1 MKLIPD
7 ACIIPANWDVAPNV
21 MAFTT
26 TRVRGRSLPPY
37 NGFNLAHHVG
47 DDAKTVA
54 VNRQELSDWV
64 DADIRFQW
72 LNQVHGT
79 RVCRIDEAA
88 KPFDADALV
97 TARKGIACCILT
109 ADCLPV
115 FISAKDG
122 SEIGIAHAGW
132 RGLLAGVIENTLRN
146 MKTPAKD
153 VAAYLGPAIGPCH
166 FEVGFDVMNRFK
178 DVYDLQAVE
187 KYFSPTLESGKY
199 MADLFGLAKFRLG
212 ALGVEVT
219 SSDICTVCESE
230 TLYSYRHSPVTGRM
244 ANVILIKP

>member
-1 MKLIPD
+1 MRQIPG
-7 ACIIPANWDVAPNV
+7 ARIILANWDVAPNV

-26 TRVRGRSLPPY
+26 TRVSGRSLPPY
-37 NGFNLAHHVG
+37 NSFNLAHHVG

-54 VNRQELSDWV
+54 ANRQELSDWF
-64 DADIRFQW
+64 DADVSFQW

-79 RVCRIDEAA
+79 NVCRIDAAA

-97 TARKGIACCILT
+97 TARKGLACCVLT

-115 FISAKDG
+115 FIAAKDG

-132 RGLLAGVIENTLRN
+132 RGLLDGVIENTLRN

-166 FEVGFDVMNRFK
+166 FEVGPDVMNRFK
-178 DVYDLQAVE
+178 DAADSHAAE

-199 MADLFGLAKFRLG
+199 MADLFGLARFRLS
-212 ALGVEVT
+212 ALGVEVI

>member
-1 MKLIPD
+1 MKPIPD
-7 ACIIPANWDVAPNV
+7 VRIISASWDVGPNV
-21 MAFTT
+21 IAFTT

-54 VNRQELSDWV
+54 ANRQELSAWF
-64 DADIRFQW
+64 DADISFQW
-72 LNQVHGT
+72 LNQVHGAS
-79 RVCRIDEAA
+79 VCRIDAAA

-97 TARKGIACCILT
+97 TARKGLACCVLT

-115 FISAKDG
+115 FIAAKDG

-132 RGLLAGVIENTLRN
+132 RGLLDGVIENTLRN
-146 MKTPAKD
+146 MKTPANEL
-153 VAAYLGPAIGPCH
+153 AAYLGPAIGPCH
-166 FEVGFDVMNRFK
+166 FEVGADVMSRFK
-178 DVYDLQAVE
+178 GAADSQTVK

-199 MADLFGLAKFRLG
+199 MADLFGLAKFRLT